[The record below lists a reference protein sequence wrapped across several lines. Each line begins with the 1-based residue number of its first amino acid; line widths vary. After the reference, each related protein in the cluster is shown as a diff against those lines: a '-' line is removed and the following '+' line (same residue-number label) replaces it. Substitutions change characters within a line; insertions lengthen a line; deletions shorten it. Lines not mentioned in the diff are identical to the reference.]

1 MIVSLTQLPITTPQY
16 MIKRRPVNQQLSA
29 ASPRFVSCLSL
40 HIPSSSA
47 HHVELMQILTE
58 AFMLSPKQAKE
69 KRTDPSKLPPS
80 EARKLF
86 TTTAHLKQDP
96 PSREEENHHVTP
108 KPITD
113 RSGPLRGF
121 SPIRTLRSQ
130 ESTSPA
136 LRPPSLAERQ
146 LQTQPFSALKDRQRT
161 HLNLTTHVEAAVEDT
176 LVDLSDNTSA
186 HPQGTPRFMLPLFLI
201 PSSLL
206 PNRLSRP
213 DLEETESSSIS
224 PDKDFGVP
232 IAECSFF
239 GTLPN
244 YDEIRPPD
252 LFRFTGRSSP
262 IGRPVSLLYFGNA
275 FTAGDIYVRM
285 GSFDHPSCGLT
296 LLPCNT
302 LAFGL
307 DILLELNVLSAIEI
321 VPEPMTSTKIT
332 PPKADDP
339 HTDNLQPEITTEIDT
354 VPDTIDPAALLENPV
369 KLLPRID

>member
-1 MIVSLTQLPITTPQY
+1 ML
-16 MIKRRPVNQQLSA
+16 QLS
-29 ASPRFVSCLSL
+29 VG
-40 HIPSSSA
+40 HY
-47 HHVELMQILTE
+47 
-58 AFMLSPKQAKE
+58 
-69 KRTDPSKLPPS
+69 
-80 EARKLF
+80 
-86 TTTAHLKQDP
+86 
-96 PSREEENHHVTP
+96 
-108 KPITD
+108 
-113 RSGPLRGF
+113 
-121 SPIRTLRSQ
+121 
-130 ESTSPA
+130 
-136 LRPPSLAERQ
+136 
-146 LQTQPFSALKDRQRT
+146 
-161 HLNLTTHVEAAVEDT
+161 
-176 LVDLSDNTSA
+176 
-186 HPQGTPRFMLPLFLI
+186 
-201 PSSLL
+201 
-206 PNRLSRP
+206 
-213 DLEETESSSIS
+213 
-224 PDKDFGVP
+224 FGVP

-369 KLLPRID
+369 KLLPRIE